1 MTKEDIKYL
10 KSIGLTPNDVEIYQD
25 GGVTQQTTQSKPNQ
39 QEQIMQII
47 QMYAQLT
54 QVKPEQIVKQL
65 QSAKPQDQ
73 QKMIQQMVMQI
84 QEYEKQNSGQDEQ
97 EIVNNPQEEIQ
108 EPQMKCGG
116 KTKKKMYE
124 NGGLQNYYKSESGN
138 VEAEN
143 NEHVLTPDGKSFEL
157 NGKTHSEGGI
167 DLNLPSQSLI
177 FSEKIKAPKEV
188 IAKILNKEVD
198 KLTKSEKKYSF
209 ADIANKYSTEKDFEK
224 IKNVKDDYSKKAIEL
239 NITKKLPKLQ
249 EIFESQER
257 YKFGLGMENDYEK
270 IMMSKQE
277 NQNPNQFPEEQQMSE
292 YGGKIYAQNGK
303 ITPRYIG
310 LENNYPLI
318 SKNPFL
324 EKLNEINKQSK
335 NKSGYYGNVNSLDP
349 LKFALPNYSYTD
361 PINYQNWQNEYNSQY
376 VNGRN
381 ILNIINPQLAEQLP
395 SNIFNNNDS
404 YTLNDIDNKNGNF
417 TSTRNRYGI
426 PLDTYQGQNINLNDI
441 DENFYKEYIQ
451 PYYPNLTL
459 DQIKKSSNFYFKGN
473 DSPIIN
479 PSTNNTQTNTNNEV
493 TNNQNE
499 NPEITNKYDQLKST
513 ILDYN
518 PIINAN
524 KKATLNNL
532 LGNINEVNY
541 PIMLRRPPLR
551 SLNEGY
557 DLAKMNNIAL
567 NKNYADSV
575 YQTANSGLSEV
586 DKQAINSKN
595 YAENLKASYNNIPN
609 TTKYFND
616 IQNSNR
622 DVTFTNESNQ
632 YNYDMQVLPRYEQQ
646 LGNVQK
652 GLYQSKKE
660 NMDTINKYHN
670 FNADFKMRMN
680 DQQMINDLID
690 NGDGTYTYTPN
701 KKFIIKNQADMQ
713 FLQFLYKVPESQRS
727 QMIEYYK
734 LTQWNNNF
742 Y

>member
-25 GGVTQQTTQSKPNQ
+25 GGVTQQTTQSKPNE

-47 QMYAQLT
+47 QIYAQLT
-54 QVKPEQIVKQL
+54 QVKPEQIIKQL
-65 QSAKPQDQ
+65 QSAKPEDQ
-73 QKMIQQMVMQI
+73 QKMLQQMVMQI
-84 QEYEKQNSGQDEQ
+84 QEYKKQNSGQNEQ
-97 EIVNNPQEEIQ
+97 EMMNNSQEDMQ

-116 KTKKKMYE
+116 KIKKKMYE
-124 NGGLQNYYKSESGN
+124 SGGLQNYYKSESGN

-257 YKFGLGMENDYEK
+257 YKFGLGMENDYENLLE
-270 IMMSKQE
+270 IKQ
-277 NQNPNQFPEEQQMSE
+277 NLQNPEIVEVNE
-292 YGGKIYAQNGK
+292 KIYAQKGK
-303 ITPRYIG
+303 RINTSKKTDNFNPISFYETNPG
-310 LENNYPLI
+310 FNYYQDYKANNYG
-318 SKNPFL
+318 SQK
-324 EKLNEINKQSK
+324 IN
-335 NKSGYYGNVNSLDP
+335 NTG
-349 LKFALPNYSYTD
+349 
-361 PINYQNWQNEYNSQY
+361 
-376 VNGRN
+376 
-381 ILNIINPQLAEQLP
+381 
-395 SNIFNNNDS
+395 
-404 YTLNDIDNKNGNF
+404 
-417 TSTRNRYGI
+417 RYGEV
-426 PLDTYQGQNINLNDI
+426 DNINLNQDNLKLAYDYYYKNDAKRI
-441 DENFYKEYIQ
+441 PFYNLSVTDQQKFYNKLYNTNFDFNPDPSSMYDNAWGNRSNSLRFKNNYINGNINKSLLLKDWINMNDEN
-451 PYYPNLTL
+451 
-459 DQIKKSSNFYFKGN
+459 KKSYADTQGVTIDDINQKFNENKSLQLIFQQPFDLPEVVITAKRSNNTN

-479 PSTNNTQTNTNNEV
+479 PSTN
-493 TNNQNE
+493 
-499 NPEITNKYDQLKST
+499 YDQLKST

-575 YQTANSGLSEV
+575 YQTANSSLSEV
-586 DKQAINSKN
+586 DKQAINSEN
-595 YAENLKASYNNIPN
+595 YAENLKASYNNIPS

-616 IQNSNR
+616 LQNSNR
-622 DVTFTNESNQ
+622 GVTFTNESNQ
-632 YNYDMQVLPRYEQQ
+632 YNYDRQALPRYEQQ
-646 LGNVQK
+646 LGTVQK

-660 NMDTINKYHN
+660 NMDTINKYYN

-701 KKFIIKNQADMQ
+701 KDFIIQNQADLN
-713 FLQFLYKVPESQRS
+713 FIKSLHGKPKEYVDNAIEWYKILQK
-727 QMIEYYK
+727 K
-734 LTQWNNNF
+734 
-742 Y
+742 

>member
-1 MTKEDIKYL
+1 MKNVKICRKYSDLAGLTNNLDLSISKVLENERLFKLKNNKNGECITISFDEIELL
-10 KSIGLTPNDVEIYQD
+10 KSLGFNF
-25 GGVTQQTTQSKPNQ
+25 KW
-39 QEQIMQII
+39 
-47 QMYAQLT
+47 
-54 QVKPEQIVKQL
+54 
-65 QSAKPQDQ
+65 
-73 QKMIQQMVMQI
+73 
-84 QEYEKQNSGQDEQ
+84 
-97 EIVNNPQEEIQ
+97 
-108 EPQMKCGG
+108 EP
-116 KTKKKMYE
+116 
-124 NGGLQNYYKSESGN
+124 
-138 VEAEN
+138 
-143 NEHVLTPDGKSFEL
+143 
-157 NGKTHSEGGI
+157 GI
-167 DLNLPSQSLI
+167 DL
-177 FSEKIKAPKEV
+177 K
-188 IAKILNKEVD
+188 KIL
-198 KLTKSEKKYSF
+198 KKYKSKPF
-209 ADIANKYSTEKDFEK
+209 IIGDANCY
-224 IKNVKDDYSKKAIEL
+224 
-239 NITKKLPKLQ
+239 
-249 EIFESQER
+249 
-257 YKFGLGMENDYEK
+257 
-270 IMMSKQE
+270 
-277 NQNPNQFPEEQQMSE
+277 
-292 YGGKIYAQNGK
+292 
-303 ITPRYIG
+303 
-310 LENNYPLI
+310 
-318 SKNPFL
+318 
-324 EKLNEINKQSK
+324 
-335 NKSGYYGNVNSLDP
+335 
-349 LKFALPNYSYTD
+349 LKCN
-361 PINYQNWQNEYNSQY
+361 
-376 VNGRN
+376 
-381 ILNIINPQLAEQLP
+381 
-395 SNIFNNNDS
+395 
-404 YTLNDIDNKNGNF
+404 
-417 TSTRNRYGI
+417 
-426 PLDTYQGQNINLNDI
+426 
-441 DENFYKEYIQ
+441 
-451 PYYPNLTL
+451 
-459 DQIKKSSNFYFKGN
+459 
-473 DSPIIN
+473 
-479 PSTNNTQTNTNNEV
+479 
-493 TNNQNE
+493 
-499 NPEITNKYDQLKST
+499 EITNKYDQLKST